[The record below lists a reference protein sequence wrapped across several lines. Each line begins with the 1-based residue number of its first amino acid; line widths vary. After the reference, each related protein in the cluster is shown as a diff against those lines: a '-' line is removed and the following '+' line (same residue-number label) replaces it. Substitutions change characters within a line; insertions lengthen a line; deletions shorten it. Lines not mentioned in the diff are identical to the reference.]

1 MFEPRLNPRLVA
13 ALIAAGLVTSLNAS
27 AEPLPTDPHV
37 TSAGLPLAE
46 RASLSLETATTLFTT
61 RGTVPSAVMLDL
73 VTGIPITERV
83 IADVRLP
90 ITSLSVSGQ
99 SATSVG
105 NLMVGV
111 HYVMNLDRHMWLTIG
126 GALGIPLSPR
136 DFVGAAASSG
146 AAYWNLHEVYPGVV
160 PLYGRIAFED
170 HFDSIVLR
178 AEAEPVFYAPYG
190 DSIGSGF
197 GGGRA
202 SNAQFSLQH
211 AIEVQ
216 FGGSFGGGFRLQGF
230 LFPTN
235 DGPFGTGDLYQ
246 LAMEPFLF
254 AEKSTLFA
262 RLGLMLPLDKELG
275 PPARNFVGIRF
286 ATGVR
291 FD

>member
-13 ALIAAGLVTSLNAS
+13 TLIAAGLVTSFNAS
-27 AEPLPTDPHV
+27 AEPLPSDPHV
-37 TSAGLPLAE
+37 TAAGLPLTE
-46 RASLSLETATTLFTT
+46 RASLSVETATTLFTD
-61 RGTVPSAVMLDL
+61 RGASPGAVLIDL
-73 VTGIPITERV
+73 VTGIPLSERV

-90 ITSLSVSGQ
+90 ITSLSFGGQ

-105 NLMVGV
+105 NLMVGA

-136 DFVGAAASSG
+136 DFVGVAASSG

-160 PLYGRIAFED
+160 PLYGRIAFEG
-170 HFDSIVLR
+170 HFNSIVLR
-178 AEAEPVFYAPYG
+178 AEAEPVLYAPYV
-190 DSIGSGF
+190 DSIGG
-197 GGGRA
+197 GLGGRD

-262 RLGLMLPLDKELG
+262 RLGLMLPLDEELG
-275 PPARNFVGIRF
+275 PPAKNFVGIRF
-286 ATGVR
+286 ATGAR

>member
-1 MFEPRLNPRLVA
+1 M
-13 ALIAAGLVTSLNAS
+13 
-27 AEPLPTDPHV
+27 PL
-37 TSAGLPLAE
+37 GE
-46 RASLSLETATTLFTT
+46 RASLSVETATTLITT
-61 RGTVPSAVMLDL
+61 KGASPGAVLLDL
-73 VTGIPITERV
+73 VTGIPLAERV

-90 ITSLSVSGQ
+90 ISSLSFGSQ

-105 NLMVGV
+105 NLMVGA
-111 HYVMNLDRHMWLTIG
+111 HYVMTLDRHMWLTLG

-136 DFVGAAASSG
+136 DFTGAAASTG

-190 DSIGSGF
+190 DSTGSGIGIGS
-197 GGGRA
+197 RA

-216 FGGSFGGGFRLQGF
+216 FGGSFGGGVRLQGF
-230 LFPTN
+230 FFPTN

-246 LAMEPFLF
+246 LALEPFLF

-286 ATGVR
+286 ATGLR